1 MFTAAQNKAAT
12 GEFVD
17 SIGELVAI
25 CEKEGFI
32 PRYYIEQPNDKVDE
46 TIRDMQRYT
55 YNLVTEEMNLGMLI
69 ESAIKQNELEDSI
82 AREQEKGGE
91 DTELSAV
98 EEVERE
104 LGYNDY
110 EEYSDFIENEEMSD
124 KHLQEFLEQ
133 NGNDL

>member
-1 MFTAAQNKAAT
+1 M
-12 GEFVD
+12 
-17 SIGELVAI
+17 AI

-82 AREQEKGGE
+82 ARESESNGE
-91 DTELSAV
+91 DAELSAV

-124 KHLQEFLEQ
+124 KHLQEFLE
-133 NGNDL
+133 